1 MNKIVFIVVFRERRK
16 SSRYIANEKAK
27 IMEKRNSC
35 QEIYSNLRMQQLWRR
50 KS

>member
-16 SSRYIANEKAK
+16 SSNFSNEKAK
-27 IMEKRNSC
+27 IMEKRNIC